1 MSDAFTV
8 LLREADEQ
16 FARAS
21 ENCATGCSAP
31 VAVVEPEPLCAECAR
46 EMHQ

>member
-16 FARAS
+16 FARAVDW
-21 ENCATGCSAP
+21 CASGCTAA
-31 VAVVEPEPLCAECAR
+31 VAVVEPEPLCAECAAR
-46 EMHQ
+46 MRA

>member
-8 LLREADEQ
+8 LLREANEQ
-16 FARAS
+16 FARAFAF
-21 ENCATGCSAP
+21 CATGCSAP
-31 VAVVEPEPLCAECAR
+31 VAVTEPEPLCAECAR